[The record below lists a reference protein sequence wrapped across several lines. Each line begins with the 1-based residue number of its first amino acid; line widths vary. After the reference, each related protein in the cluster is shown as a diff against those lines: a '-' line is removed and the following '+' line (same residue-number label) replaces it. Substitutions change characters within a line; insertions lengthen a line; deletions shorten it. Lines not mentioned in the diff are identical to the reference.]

1 MFALHHSRSFEEVFG
16 SDREE
21 LGLIGEGVPID
32 VRAASFDLGHL
43 SAHEVNPRSEGLT
56 VESDI
61 WHPVNYAVRLID
73 KMGKLMNTDVT
84 FICRISKALDKVG
97 LGQNH

>member
-1 MFALHHSRSFEEVFG
+1 MFALHHSRSFEKVFG
-16 SDREE
+16 GDREE

-32 VRAASFDLGHL
+32 VRSAAFDLGHL
-43 SAHEVNPRSEGLT
+43 AAHEVNPRAERLT
-56 VESDI
+56 VKSDT
-61 WHPVNYAVRLID
+61 WYPVNYAVRLVD

-84 FICRISKALDKVG
+84 FICRISEALDKIG